1 MRRVK
6 GIIVVAITALACNIA
21 ISQPLSQKVLLTI
34 ADNPVTV
41 DEFKSIYLKNN
52 VSGTSI
58 DKAVLEDYLKL
69 FINFK
74 LKVQA
79 AKEAKIDTSSA
90 FISEYQGYIKQLAQP
105 YLTDAASDEQLLNE
119 AYERMQYEVS
129 ASHILINVPE
139 NASPADT
146 LLLYKKALEAR
157 TRILKGEQFGA
168 VALST
173 SNDPS
178 VARNSGYLGYFTAF
192 QMVYPF
198 ETAAYNTPID
208 SISKPVRTR
217 FGYHIIK
224 VHGKRPAQG
233 QVKVAHIMIRVQ
245 PNANP
250 QDAENAR
257 KKIVEIS
264 DKLKAGTDF
273 ATIAKEESQ
282 DPSTAKNGGELPWL
296 SSGQI
301 IPEFERVAF
310 GLSADGQ
317 ISEPFQSTFGWH
329 IVKRLGRKMVGTKE
343 EMLPEIKSNV
353 ARDSRNQKSRES
365 FIKKIKKE
373 YNFKEDTAK
382 LKVITELLDSSLY
395 RGEWKA
401 KTVKDNA
408 VIFEFTGG
416 SYRISNFASFMEANQ
431 RFIGQNTLK
440 GFIKV
445 AYGEWINRIILEFE
459 ENRLPEKHPEFK
471 QLSKEYLEGMLLF
484 EITNQMVWQKS
495 SDSIGIANYYDTHK
509 NQYTWGERVHYAVYT
524 LKNAKIKEKFVSGL
538 AKRKSNNI
546 NPKDYIEKFNKKG
559 EVITVEEKSANTD
572 FPDVLNFKTWKNG
585 INVTTDKD
593 GSILVTEILATTTG
607 DQKMLDDCRGQ
618 VIADYQETLESEWI
632 DTLKAKFPVKVSD
645 EVFTE
650 LVESVK

>member
-6 GIIVVAITALACNIA
+6 GIFVVAITALACNVA

-41 DEFKSIYLKNN
+41 EEFKSIYLKNN
-52 VSGTSI
+52 NQGTTI
-58 DKAVLEDYLKL
+58 DKNVLDDYLKL

-74 LKVQA
+74 LKVQE
-79 AKEAKIDTSSA
+79 AKNAKIDTSAA
-90 FISEYQGYIKQLAQP
+90 FITEYQGYIKQLAQP

-129 ASHILINVPE
+129 ASHILINVPG
-139 NASPADT
+139 NASPKDT

-157 TRILKGEQFGA
+157 SRIIKGEQFGA
-168 VALST
+168 VAIST

-264 DKLKAGTDF
+264 DKLKAGADF

-282 DPSTAKNGGELPWL
+282 DPNTAKNGGELPWL

-310 GLSADGQ
+310 GLTADGQ

-329 IVKRLGRKMVGTKE
+329 IVKRIGRKMVGTKE

-382 LKVITELLDSSLY
+382 LKFVAEMLDSSLY

-416 SYRISNFASFMEANQ
+416 SYRISDFASFIETNQ

-445 AYGEWINRIILEFE
+445 AYGEWINRTIIEFE

-509 NQYTWGERVHYAVYT
+509 SQYTWGERVHYAVYT
-524 LKNAKIKEKFVSGL
+524 IKDAKVKEKFVNSF
-538 AKRKSNNI
+538 AKRKSNKI
-546 NPKDYIEKFNKKG
+546 TPKDYIANFNKKG
-559 EVITVEEKSANTD
+559 EAISVEEKSANTD
-572 FPDVLNFKTWKNG
+572 FPDVLNYKTWKNG

-593 GSILVTEILATTTG
+593 GSILVTEILVTTTG
-607 DQKMLDDCRGQ
+607 DQKILDDCRGQ
-618 VIADYQETLESEWI
+618 VIADYQEALESEWI
-632 DTLKAKFPVKVSD
+632 DTLKAKFPVKVND

>member
-1 MRRVK
+1 
-6 GIIVVAITALACNIA
+6 
-21 ISQPLSQKVLLTI
+21 
-34 ADNPVTV
+34 
-41 DEFKSIYLKNN
+41 
-52 VSGTSI
+52 
-58 DKAVLEDYLKL
+58 
-69 FINFK
+69 
-74 LKVQA
+74 
-79 AKEAKIDTSSA
+79 
-90 FISEYQGYIKQLAQP
+90 
-105 YLTDAASDEQLLNE
+105 
-119 AYERMQYEVS
+119 YERMQYEVS

-509 NQYTWGERVHYAVYT
+509 NQYTRGERVHYAVYT